1 MKKIL
6 IGLLVVMAVVLSAC
20 SLNTYTGLSDNSSS
34 TNISVNDSFQVV
46 DDTSVSETSDNQ
58 DLAQNVEDS
67 DVLTTFTVHEG
78 DLVSL
83 KDLYA
88 IDPDGDSVSYSYETP
103 FNAAGL
109 WQTNEGDEGKYLTTI
124 TASDGMLT
132 TSEQVQIVVLPSNKP
147 PVIECDDSYS
157 FTEGDF
163 IQLPC
168 VIYDKEGDHVDY
180 TVSGFMDSLS
190 YQTTFDDSGD
200 HLVVVS
206 ATDGNRVSTK
216 EINISIANVNRAPV
230 LNSAELA
237 PINATELDTIS
248 LDIEVSDP
256 DGDELS
262 ITYPPQFDNDGV
274 WVPQQGDA
282 GDYNLSVI
290 VSDGESEITLPL
302 TIHIEKVNLP
312 PVFEPIGDLTYNE
325 GDFIALPINITDED
339 EVIVTYSGYM
349 NSRTH
354 LASYDDAG
362 VYEETVVASDSAN
375 HTVTQTFTITILN
388 VNRPPEFVDNE

>member
-20 SLNTYTGLSDNSSS
+20 SMNTFPGVTSNNTTSNL
-34 TNISVNDSFQVV
+34 NDSFQVT
-46 DDTSVSETSDNQ
+46 DTVSNTTDNVSTSEEASFDN
-58 DLAQNVEDS
+58 AN
-67 DVLTTFTVHEG
+67 VLTTYTVHEG

-88 IDPDGDSVSYSYETP
+88 VDPDGDSVSYTYEEP

-132 TSEQVQIVVLPSNKP
+132 TSEQVQIEVLPSNKP
-147 PVIECDDSYS
+147 PVIECDDVYS

-190 YQTTFDDSGD
+190 YQTNYNDAGE
-200 HLVVVS
+200 HLVVIS

-216 EINISIANVNRAPV
+216 EITLNISNVNRAPV
-230 LNSAELA
+230 LNTAGLA
-237 PINATELDTIS
+237 PINATELDTVH
-248 LDIEVSDP
+248 LDVEVSDP
-256 DGDELS
+256 DGDALT
-262 ITYPPQFDNDGV
+262 ITYPPQFDENGD

-282 GDYNLSVI
+282 GDYNLSVV
-290 VSDGESEITLPL
+290 VSDGTDELTLPVQ
-302 TIHIEKVNLP
+302 IHIEKVNLP
-312 PVFEPIGDLTYNE
+312 PVFAPIGDLTYNE
-325 GDFIALPINITDED
+325 GDFIALPINITDDD

-349 NSRTH
+349 DSRTH
-354 LASYDDAG
+354 TASYDDAG
-362 VYEETVVASDSAN
+362 VYDETVVASDSAN
-375 HTVTQTFTITILN
+375 HTVSQTFKITIVN
-388 VNRPPEFVDNE
+388 VNRPPEFVDTE